1 MEIFILRKDQHMA
14 WSKATRAKFKKTM
27 AERKKHKNQLVRT
40 VTPHSIL
47 KGRIENMD
55 QKEMMKL
62 QLAHE
67 IVTLLN
73 KVL

>member
-1 MEIFILRKDQHMA
+1 MA
-14 WSKATRAKFKKTM
+14 WTKAMKLKAAKTRAANK
-27 AERKKHKNQLVRT
+27 RNQLVRT

-47 KGRIENMD
+47 KGHIENMD

>member
-1 MEIFILRKDQHMA
+1 MA
-14 WSKATRAKFKKTM
+14 WSKVSKIKAAKTRAANKKL
-27 AERKKHKNQLVRT
+27 KNQLVRT

-47 KGRIENMD
+47 KGRIDNMD